1 MAVAYIRTLR
11 TLSRDVRLYLA
22 GAAAYGFA
30 QEGVRGV
37 LLNLYLLRLGYGPR
51 FIGLVSAASLLAFTV
66 TCPAAGALATR
77 RGSRAVMIAGMGLI
91 AAGSVLLPLVEI
103 VRKSWQEGWLLATA
117 ALGGLGLALY
127 LVNGIPFLM
136 GATRPEE
143 RDHAFSAQ
151 MGLVPLAAFA
161 GSLVGG
167 ALPGFLARR
176 MGVSVNSATMENPE
190 PYRYALLLGAAF
202 LVPAV
207 WVLLATKPV
216 RVWPVPA
223 QEGFGRHRCRAP
235 ASVRPRPATEG
246 APWGLIILIALVAGL
261 RYAGQSTTRTFFN
274 VYLDAEMSTP
284 TALIGTITAAAQLLA
299 VPAALATPV
308 LVARWSRGRVIVAG
322 SLGQALSQSVL
333 ALVPSLGAAGMGYA
347 GTMAMFQTTTSAFRV
362 YSQELVSPRWR
373 ASMAASLMMGA
384 GFTASFMALFGGFV
398 ITALGY
404 TNLFL
409 LGAGLTVLGAA
420 VFGVFSRRKGT

>member
-1 MAVAYIRTLR
+1 
-11 TLSRDVRLYLA
+11 
-22 GAAAYGFA
+22 
-30 QEGVRGV
+30 
-37 LLNLYLLRLGYGPR
+37 
-51 FIGLVSAASLLAFTV
+51 
-66 TCPAAGALATR
+66 
-77 RGSRAVMIAGMGLI
+77 MIAGMGLI
-91 AAGSVLLPLVEI
+91 AAGSGLLPLVEVI
-103 VRKSWQEGWLLATA
+103 RRSWQEGWLLATA

-167 ALPGFLARR
+167 ALPGFLART
-176 MGVSVNSATMENPE
+176 MGLSVNSTTMENPE

-207 WVLLATKPV
+207 WALLATKPV

-223 QEGFGRHRCRAP
+223 QEGFGQHRCRAP
-235 ASVRPRPATEG
+235 ASVRPRPATESTPVPAQESLGRHRCRASASVRPRPAMEG
-246 APWGLIILIALVAGL
+246 APWGLIVLIALVAGL

-284 TALIGTITAAAQLLA
+284 TALIGTITAAAQLVA

-398 ITALGY
+398 SAALGY

>member
-1 MAVAYIRTLR
+1 
-11 TLSRDVRLYLA
+11 
-22 GAAAYGFA
+22 
-30 QEGVRGV
+30 
-37 LLNLYLLRLGYGPR
+37 
-51 FIGLVSAASLLAFTV
+51 
-66 TCPAAGALATR
+66 
-77 RGSRAVMIAGMGLI
+77 
-91 AAGSVLLPLVEI
+91 
-103 VRKSWQEGWLLATA
+103 
-117 ALGGLGLALY
+117 
-127 LVNGIPFLM
+127 
-136 GATRPEE
+136 
-143 RDHAFSAQ
+143 
-151 MGLVPLAAFA
+151 
-161 GSLVGG
+161 
-167 ALPGFLARR
+167 
-176 MGVSVNSATMENPE
+176 
-190 PYRYALLLGAAF
+190 
-202 LVPAV
+202 
-207 WVLLATKPV
+207 
-216 RVWPVPA
+216 
-223 QEGFGRHRCRAP
+223 
-235 ASVRPRPATEG
+235 
-246 APWGLIILIALVAGL
+246 LIALVAGL

-284 TALIGTITAAAQLLA
+284 TALIGTITAAAQLVA

-333 ALVPSLGAAGMGYA
+333 ALVPSLGAAGAGYA

-398 ITALGY
+398 IAALGY

>member
-1 MAVAYIRTLR
+1 
-11 TLSRDVRLYLA
+11 
-22 GAAAYGFA
+22 
-30 QEGVRGV
+30 
-37 LLNLYLLRLGYGPR
+37 
-51 FIGLVSAASLLAFTV
+51 
-66 TCPAAGALATR
+66 
-77 RGSRAVMIAGMGLI
+77 MIAGMSLI
-91 AAGSVLLPLVEI
+91 ASGSGLLPLVEVI
-103 VRKSWQEGWLLATA
+103 PKSWQEGWLLATA

-167 ALPGFLARR
+167 ALPGFLART
-176 MGVSVNSATMENPE
+176 MGVSVNSTTMENPE

-235 ASVRPRPATEG
+235 ASVRPHPATEG
-246 APWGLIILIALVAGL
+246 APWRLILLIALVAGL

-284 TALIGTITAAAQLLA
+284 TALIGTITAAAQL
-299 VPAALATPV
+299 
-308 LVARWSRGRVIVAG
+308 VARWSRGRVIVAG

-333 ALVPSLGAAGMGYA
+333 ALVPYLGAAGVGYA

-384 GFTASFMALFGGFV
+384 GMTASFMAFFGGFV

>member
-1 MAVAYIRTLR
+1 M
-11 TLSRDVRLYLA
+11 LSRDVRLYLT
-22 GAAAYGFA
+22 GAAAFGFA

-51 FIGLVSAASLLAFTV
+51 FIGLVSASSLLAFTV
-66 TCPAAGALATR
+66 SCPAAGAMASR
-77 RGSRAVMIAGMGLI
+77 KGSRAVMISGMGLI
-91 AAGSVLLPLVEI
+91 AAGSGLLPLVEVI
-103 VRKSWQEGWLLATA
+103 PESWQEEWLLAA
-117 ALGGLGLALY
+117 SALGGLGLALY

-136 GATRPEE
+136 GATRQEE

-167 ALPGFLARR
+167 ALPGLLARM
-176 MGVSVNSATMENPE
+176 MGIPVNSATMDNPE
-190 PYRYALLLGAAF
+190 PYRYALLLAAA
-202 LVPAV
+202 LLLPAV
-207 WVLLATKPV
+207 WALLATKPV

-223 QEGFGRHRCRAP
+223 QEDLGQHRGRAP
-235 ASVRPRPATEG
+235 ASGKPRSVAERL
-246 APWGLIILIALVAGL
+246 PWALILLIALVAGL

-274 VYLDAEMSTP
+274 VYLDDELGTS
-284 TALIGTITAAAQLLA
+284 TALIGTITAVAQLVA
-299 VPAALATPV
+299 VPAALATPM
-308 LVARWSRGRVIVAG
+308 LVARWSRDRVIVAG
-322 SLGQALSQSVL
+322 SMGQALSQSVL
-333 ALVPSLGAAGMGYA
+333 ALVPSLGAAGLGYA

-373 ASMAASLMMGA
+373 ASMAAALMMGA
-384 GFTASFMALFGGFV
+384 GVTASFMAFFGGFV

-420 VFGVFSRRKGT
+420 VFGMFSRQKGT